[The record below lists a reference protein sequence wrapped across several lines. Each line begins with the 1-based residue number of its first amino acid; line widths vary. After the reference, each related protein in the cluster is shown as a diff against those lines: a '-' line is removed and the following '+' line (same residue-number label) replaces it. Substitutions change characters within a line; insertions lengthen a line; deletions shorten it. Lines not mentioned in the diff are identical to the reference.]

1 VRLVKTSLLRDA
13 GGVSGL
19 SGDASEALRS
29 VALGPHAHIHELLET
44 VSSAHPSNAEPRRI
58 RELTDTFMA
67 TTSRHLAAIDD
78 VLLPVARKGLPDG
91 HHLVADYVAQAREV
105 EHALHAVKASLYGD
119 VNARHLHN
127 DELLTEVRQLLAVHE
142 DRETELVDNLV
153 STLDDDEQARLAD
166 RLHHSEEH
174 APTRPHPYTPHT
186 GMLGRLVSRVW
197 RVVDGF
203 WDSAENRV
211 IPQRARP
218 PHPRRN
224 SLVTRYVM
232 GAPRFE
238 EPEPPPRD

>member
-1 VRLVKTSLLRDA
+1 VKTSVLRDA
-13 GGVSGL
+13 GTVPDQSGE
-19 SGDASEALRS
+19 ATEALRS
-29 VALGPHAHIHELLET
+29 AALGPHAHIEELLAQ
-44 VSSAHPSNAEPRRI
+44 VSSSHPSNAEPRRV
-58 RELTDTFMA
+58 RELADTFMA
-67 TTSRHLAAIDD
+67 TISRHLAAVDG
-78 VLLPVARKGLPDG
+78 VLLPVARKCLPDG
-91 HHLVADYVAQAREV
+91 HDACAGYVAQAREL

-127 DELLTEVRQLLAVHE
+127 DDLLTEVRELLADHE
-142 DRETELVDNLV
+142 ERETALVDGVV
-153 STLDDDEQARLAD
+153 SDLDGDELATLAE

-186 GMLGRLVSRVW
+186 GLLGRLVSRVW

-203 WDSAENRV
+203 WDSAENRI
-211 IPQRARP
+211 IPRRVRP

-238 EPEPPPRD
+238 EPEQPPRE